1 MKRQKYRKEIIIKK
15 YFALVVFESYQQFDL
30 QISKLILE
38 QKEEVHTV
46 KKKKTNLNVSKYV
59 FEEHLDKWSEK
70 LNVKQC
76 VLLLWMI
83 QRTSK
88 FLLK

>member
-46 KKKKTNLNVSKYV
+46 KKKNQLKRIKICFWRT
-59 FEEHLDKWSEK
+59 FRQMKWK
-70 LNVKQC
+70 VKC
-76 VLLLWMI
+76 
-83 QRTSK
+83 
-88 FLLK
+88 

>member
-46 KKKKTNLNVSKYV
+46 KKKKNQLKRIKICFWRT
-59 FEEHLDKWSEK
+59 FRQMKWK
-70 LNVKQC
+70 VKC
-76 VLLLWMI
+76 
-83 QRTSK
+83 
-88 FLLK
+88 